1 VRAEKQTASKPEPQ
15 PTQEQEGDVKI
26 DTMFPSRFLCAAD
39 LTKHPQGGRL
49 TIKNVVSESM
59 RDFMT
64 GDSVS
69 KYVLYF
75 EGHTKGMVL
84 GKAVTRQ
91 IAKSLGN
98 ETDDWMGKEITLFVD
113 SQKMF
118 GETKPVIRARA
129 AHKFDPVL

>member
-1 VRAEKQTASKPEPQ
+1 
-15 PTQEQEGDVKI
+15 
-26 DTMFPSRFLCAAD
+26 
-39 LTKHPQGGRL
+39 
-49 TIKNVVSESM
+49 
-59 RDFMT
+59 
-64 GDSVS
+64 
-69 KYVLYF
+69 
-75 EGHTKGMVL
+75 VL